1 MMDIYALIAAS
12 GTARR
17 MGENKLLLPFGDTTV
32 IEEVLSVFSHEKIRG
47 IVLVCRDEEVA
58 RIGRECPSVISVVEG
73 GEERADSVMA
83 GLQEIPEGS
92 YVLVHD
98 GARPFLSEDALER
111 CIQAAEE
118 EKCFFL
124 GVPLRDTIKR
134 MNGSVVVSTPD
145 RESFALAQTPQ
156 GAPRDLLFRAYK
168 RASEEGFFG
177 TDDCSYLEYMGVEV
191 VIVPGDEGNLKITYP
206 EDRRWL

>member
-1 MMDIYALIAAS
+1 MDIYALIAAS

-17 MGENKLLLPFGDTTV
+17 MGENKLLLPFGDATV
-32 IEEVLSVFSHEKIRG
+32 IEQVLSVFSHEKIRG

-111 CIQAAEE
+111 CIKAAEE
-118 EKCFFL
+118 GKCFFL

-145 RESFALAQTPQ
+145 RDSFALAQTPQ
-156 GAPRDLLFRAYK
+156 GAPRDLLLEAYK

-177 TDDCSYLEYMGVEV
+177 TDDCSYLEHMGVEV